1 MSKKLTKALRGKR
14 RWIGCECIK
23 FSTRKEIEE
32 FLSNLPAKLYD
43 LQMGKCII
51 SVSLDDYKSVRNELL
66 EGPIKTITSSGKIRL
81 VRERLGLISNSRKR

>member
-1 MSKKLTKALRGKR
+1 
-14 RWIGCECIK
+14 
-23 FSTRKEIEE
+23 
-32 FLSNLPAKLYD
+32 
-43 LQMGKCII
+43 MGKCII

>member
-23 FSTRKEIEE
+23 LSTRKEIEE
-32 FLSNLPAKLYD
+32 FLSHLPAKLYD

-81 VRERLGLISNSRKR
+81 VRERMGLISNTRKR

>member
-23 FSTRKEIEE
+23 HSTRKEIEE
-32 FLSNLPAKLYD
+32 FLSHLPAKLYD

-66 EGPIKTITSSGKIRL
+66 EGPIKTITSSGKINL
-81 VRERLGLISNSRKR
+81 VRERMGFVNNTRKR